1 MAISEQSIDAALK
14 RGQRLAKAEHR
25 ATGVRLDTARARLII
40 EFDNGVEMSTPISLL
55 SPTLASADNEKLAK
69 VRLEGGGYDLYW
81 PALDEGLYI
90 PDLCAEITYGKL
102 AA

>member
-1 MAISEQSIDAALK
+1 MAISDKSIDAALK
-14 RGQRLAKAEHR
+14 RGQDLAKAEHR
-25 ATGVRLDTARARLII
+25 ATGVRLDAARARLLI

-55 SPTLASADNEKLAK
+55 PPALAAADNKKLAD

-81 PALDEGLYI
+81 PSLDEGLYI
-90 PDLCAEITYGKL
+90 PELCAEITYGKL

>member
-1 MAISEQSIDAALK
+1 MELSEQTIDAALK
-14 RGQRLAKAEHR
+14 RGQDLAKAEHR
-25 ATGVRLDTARARLII
+25 AVGARLDAARGRLAI

-55 SPTLASADNEKLAK
+55 SPTLAGADNKKLAD

-81 PALDEGLYI
+81 PALDEGLFI
-90 PDLCAEITYGKL
+90 PELCAEITYGKL

>member
-14 RGQRLAKAEHR
+14 RGQDLAKAEHR
-25 ATGVRLDTARARLII
+25 AIGVRLDAARARLVI

-55 SPTLASADNEKLAK
+55 PPMFAGADSKKLADI
-69 VRLEGGGYDLYW
+69 RLEGGGYDLYW
-81 PALDEGLYI
+81 PALDEGLFI
-90 PDLCAEITYGKL
+90 PELCAEITYGKL

>member
-1 MAISEQSIDAALK
+1 LS
-14 RGQRLAKAEHR
+14 KAEHR
-25 ATGVRLDTARARLII
+25 ATAARFDAARGRLVI

-55 SPTLASADNEKLAK
+55 SPTLAGADNEKLAD

-81 PALDEGLYI
+81 PELDEGIYI
-90 PDLCAEITYGKL
+90 PELCAEMTYGKI